1 MSTLK
6 YDALIK
12 RYEAQI
18 LEAKAMLEVYFVASV
33 GIGEYPQIIDEMDKL
48 VDKLATAEDKLDALQ
63 NLIVVQDS
71 QEPQEDGEG

>member
-6 YDALIK
+6 YDALVK

-33 GIGEYPQIIDEMDKL
+33 GIGEHPQIIDEMDKL

-63 NLIVVQDS
+63 NLIVVEDS

>member
-6 YDALIK
+6 YDALVK

-18 LEAKAMLEVYFVASV
+18 LEAKAMLEVYFGASV
-33 GIGEYPQIIDEMDKL
+33 GIGEHSQIIDEMDKL

-63 NLIVVQDS
+63 NLIVVEDS

>member
-6 YDALIK
+6 YDALVK
-12 RYEAQI
+12 RYEAEI
-18 LEAKAMLEVYFVASV
+18 AEAKAVLEVYFRTSV
-33 GIGEYPQIIDEMDKL
+33 GIGEHSQIIDEMDKL

-63 NLIVVQDS
+63 NLIVVEDS